1 MRSHKA
7 TILIISILC
16 TLFLVA
22 CGETKCDF
30 CGEEKQCKV
39 FEINGVMRN
48 ICNDCLNNTASAVSG
63 NVARGY
69 AKLYEDGI
77 LEYPSDSPLSP
88 VKDAPASTEA
98 SEKPSAPDTII
109 PSVPNAD
116 TDISDAASVID
127 KEEPSFDT
135 NSVSDIS
142 GSENPA
148 SASSDDRVENI
159 NRGLLPEGFS
169 LAEDGSGS
177 GRYNMMSGETDTGID
192 FTFVDD
198 KLKIEEYDANY
209 AQQYVKA
216 VIRTILAYTNSN
228 DYDGYGHDVYN
239 STLENG
245 NYKSGG
251 VTFFSSVGTTD
262 EIEKGYPLTTFTIV
276 P

>member
-1 MRSHKA
+1 MRSHKS
-7 TILIISILC
+7 TILITVILC
-16 TLFLVA
+16 TFFLAA
-22 CGETKCDF
+22 CGETRCDF

-48 ICNDCLNNTASAVSG
+48 ICSDCLNNTASAVSG

-69 AKLYEDGI
+69 AKLYEDGV
-77 LEYPSDSPLSP
+77 LEYPSDSPLKP
-88 VKDAPASTEA
+88 VSDTPASTEA
-98 SEKPSAPDTII
+98 TENPSAPDIII

-116 TDISDAASVID
+116 TDISDAASIID
-127 KEEPSFDT
+127 EEEPTFDT
-135 NSVSDIS
+135 GETSDT
-142 GSENPA
+142 
-148 SASSDDRVENI
+148 ASSDDRIDNI

-169 LAEDGSGS
+169 LTEDGSGS
-177 GRYNMMSGETDTGID
+177 GRYNMMSGDIDTGID

-198 KLKIEEYDANY
+198 KLKIEEYDENY

-245 NYKSGG
+245 TYKSGG
-251 VTFFSSVGTTD
+251 ATFFSSVGTTD

>member
-1 MRSHKA
+1 MRSHKS
-7 TILIISILC
+7 TMFIITILC
-16 TLFLVA
+16 TFFLAA
-22 CGETKCDF
+22 CGETRCDF

-69 AKLYEDGI
+69 AKLYEDGV
-77 LEYPSDSPLSP
+77 LEYPSDSPLKP
-88 VKDAPASTEA
+88 VSDTPVSTEA
-98 SEKPSAPDTII
+98 TEKPSAPDIII
-109 PSVPNAD
+109 PSVPDGD

-127 KEEPSFDT
+127 GEEPSFDKNET
-135 NSVSDIS
+135 ADIS
-142 GSENPA
+142 GSDT
-148 SASSDDRVENI
+148 SASSDDRVDNI

-177 GRYNMMSGETDTGID
+177 GRYNMMSGDTDTGID

-198 KLKIEEYDANY
+198 KLKIEEYDENY

>member
-1 MRSHKA
+1 MIKHKS
-7 TILIISILC
+7 TILIIAILC
-16 TLFLVA
+16 TFFLAA
-22 CGETKCDF
+22 CGETRCDF

-69 AKLYEDGI
+69 AKLYEDGV
-77 LEYPSDSPLSP
+77 LEYPSDSPLKP
-88 VKDAPASTEA
+88 VSDTPVSTEA
-98 SEKPSAPDTII
+98 TEKPSAPDIII
-109 PSVPNAD
+109 PSVPDGD

-127 KEEPSFDT
+127 SEEPSFDKNET
-135 NSVSDIS
+135 ADIS
-142 GSENPA
+142 GSDTF
-148 SASSDDRVENI
+148 ASSDDRVDNI

-169 LAEDGSGS
+169 LSEDGSGS
-177 GRYNMMSGETDTGID
+177 GRYNMMSGDTDTGID

-198 KLKIEEYDANY
+198 KLKIEEYDENY

>member
-1 MRSHKA
+1 MINHKS
-7 TILIISILC
+7 TILIIAILC
-16 TLFLVA
+16 TFFLAA
-22 CGETKCDF
+22 CGETRCDF

-69 AKLYEDGI
+69 AKLYEDGV
-77 LEYPSDSPLSP
+77 LEYPSDSPLKP
-88 VKDAPASTEA
+88 VSDNPVSTEA
-98 SEKPSAPDTII
+98 TEKPSAPDIII
-109 PSVPNAD
+109 PSVPDGD

-127 KEEPSFDT
+127 GEEPSFDKNET
-135 NSVSDIS
+135 ADIS
-142 GSENPA
+142 GSDT
-148 SASSDDRVENI
+148 SASSDDRVDNI

-177 GRYNMMSGETDTGID
+177 GRYNMMSGDTDTGID

-198 KLKIEEYDANY
+198 KLKIEEYDENY

-228 DYDGYGHDVYN
+228 DYDGYGHDVGRN
-239 STLENG
+239 HR
-245 NYKSGG
+245 
-251 VTFFSSVGTTD
+251 
-262 EIEKGYPLTTFTIV
+262 
-276 P
+276 

>member
-1 MRSHKA
+1 MRSHKS
-7 TILIISILC
+7 TILIIAILC
-16 TLFLVA
+16 TFFLAA
-22 CGETKCDF
+22 CGETRCDF

-63 NVARGY
+63 DVARGY
-69 AKLYEDGI
+69 AKLYEDGV
-77 LEYPSDSPLSP
+77 LEYPSDSPLKP
-88 VKDAPASTEA
+88 VSDDPISTEA
-98 SEKPSAPDTII
+98 TEKPSAPDIII
-109 PSVPNAD
+109 PSVPNGD

-127 KEEPSFDT
+127 GEEPSFDM
-135 NSVSDIS
+135 NGASDPS
-142 GSENPA
+142 GAENP
-148 SASSDDRVENI
+148 SSSDERIDTI

-177 GRYNMMSGETDTGID
+177 GRYNMMAGDTDTGID

-198 KLKIEEYDANY
+198 KLKIEEYDENF

-251 VTFFSSVGTTD
+251 VTFFSSVGTSD

>member
-1 MRSHKA
+1 MIKHKS
-7 TILIISILC
+7 TILIIAILC
-16 TLFLVA
+16 TFFLAA
-22 CGETKCDF
+22 CGETRCDF

-69 AKLYEDGI
+69 AKLYEDGV
-77 LEYPSDSPLSP
+77 LEYPSDSPLKP
-88 VKDAPASTEA
+88 VSATPVSTEA
-98 SEKPSAPDTII
+98 TEKPSAPDIII
-109 PSVPNAD
+109 PSVPNGD
-116 TDISDAASVID
+116 TDISEAASVID
-127 KEEPSFDT
+127 DEEPSFDIGET
-135 NSVSDIS
+135 PDTV
-142 GSENPA
+142 GSETS
-148 SASSDDRVENI
+148 SASSDDRVDNI

-177 GRYNMMSGETDTGID
+177 GRYNMMSGDTDTGID

-198 KLKIEEYDANY
+198 KLKIEEYDENY